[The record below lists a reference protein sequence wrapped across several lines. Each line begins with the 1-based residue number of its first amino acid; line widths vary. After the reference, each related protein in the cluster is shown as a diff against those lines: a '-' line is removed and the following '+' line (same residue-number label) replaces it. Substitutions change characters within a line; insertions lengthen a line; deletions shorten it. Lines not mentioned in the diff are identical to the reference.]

1 MNTDRS
7 CTTCVRADKP
17 ISDPVCAPCWS
28 AGGGAR
34 PQWKPWPQPV
44 IAPVTDTQR
53 LDWLLPLVTV
63 LDDPNNL
70 GGPRTKALAA
80 ALVLGKSGRD
90 AIDYA
95 MEGSP

>member
-1 MNTDRS
+1 MPP
-7 CTTCVRADKP
+7 RAGKDAAA
-17 ISDPVCAPCWS
+17 IGGGARRGTARLQRT

-44 IAPVTDTQR
+44 DTPVTDTQR
-53 LDWLLPLVTV
+53 LDWMLPLMS
-63 LDDPNNL
+63 LADDPNNL

-80 ALVLGKSGRD
+80 ALVLGKTGRD